1 VTDSSNLWDKLVSL
15 VTICYKEENDFNGE
29 FASVQS
35 FVSTHLFLCTF
46 ISFKVQGD
54 CWGKAEGSGVLPIY
68 MWVGSMSVI
77 NIYYNTLSRCQSLSP
92 FKVKHRNHTG
102 NHFSGSARIHFVLI
116 NKTEFDDENYCSY
129 ILPGLCILY
138 GNGRQND

>member
-1 VTDSSNLWDKLVSL
+1 MTDSSNLWDKLVSL

-68 MWVGSMSVI
+68 MWLGKGWGEWSSAYLYVVGERLRGDEFCLSICGWGKVEGREVLPKYVTC
-77 NIYYNTLSRCQSLSP
+77 IY
-92 FKVKHRNHTG
+92 
-102 NHFSGSARIHFVLI
+102 I
-116 NKTEFDDENYCSY
+116 CS
-129 ILPGLCILY
+129 
-138 GNGRQND
+138 